1 MLWDF
6 CLYHVLL
13 QVVVFC
19 MVGLYEDDVILAI
32 SSFIDWYEI
41 ACRKKEYS
49 EATLT
54 EMDELMHLYVCVK
67 KIYHEIHC

>member
-1 MLWDF
+1 MLCDIF
-6 CLYHVLL
+6 SHDVLL

-19 MVGLYEDDVILAI
+19 MVGLYEDDIILAI

-49 EATLT
+49 EATLN
-54 EMDELMHLYVCVK
+54 EMDQLMHL
-67 KIYHEIHC
+67 